1 MSNSEDILF
10 NEYISFNERFTE
22 IKIVKHNTV
31 VNPAPNP
38 INCCCFSKPVNIP
51 SKPVNIPSKKVNIP
65 NKPVIKRRL
74 IKKINNKSDEY
85 FKHNKPLFSG
95 EIYTPYKDKT
105 IVTNPFDDDFKQSKP
120 LFTNPFN
127 VN

>member
-1 MSNSEDILF
+1 MINSEDILF

-22 IKIVKHNTV
+22 IKIVKHNAV

-38 INCCCFSKPVNIP
+38 INCCCF
-51 SKPVNIPSKKVNIP
+51 SKKVNIP

-127 VN
+127 AN

>member
-1 MSNSEDILF
+1 MSNSEEILF

-22 IKIVKHNTV
+22 IKIVNHNAV
-31 VNPAPNP
+31 VNPTPNP
-38 INCCCFSKPVNIP
+38 INCCCFSK
-51 SKPVNIPSKKVNIP
+51 KVNIP
-65 NKPVIKRRL
+65 NKPIVIKRPL
-74 IKKINNKSDEY
+74 FKKRNNKSDEY

-120 LFTNPFN
+120 LFNNPFN
-127 VN
+127 NPFNAN

>member
-1 MSNSEDILF
+1 MSNSEEILF
-10 NEYISFNERFTE
+10 NEYIYFNERFTE
-22 IKIVKHNTV
+22 YKIKKIVKHNTV
-31 VNPAPNP
+31 FKTEPNP
-38 INCCCFSKPVNIP
+38 INCCCFSKT
-51 SKPVNIPSKKVNIP
+51 VNIP
-65 NKPVIKRRL
+65 NKPVVIKRRL

-120 LFTNPFN
+120 LFTNPFSA
-127 VN
+127 V

>member
-1 MSNSEDILF
+1 MSNSEEILF

-22 IKIVKHNTV
+22 YKIKKILKHNAV
-31 VNPAPNP
+31 FKLEPNP
-38 INCCCFSKPVNIP
+38 INCCCF

-74 IKKINNKSDEY
+74 KKINNKSHEY